1 MKKIIIDLDNTLT
14 REDSLLS
21 YKDKKPKIEVVNKLK
36 IYKSLGFTIA
46 IFSARNMKTFE
57 GNIGIIN
64 VKTLPEIIEWLE
76 RNDIPFDEVLVGK
89 PWCGESGFYVDD
101 KAIRPQE
108 FIDLNYDQIKSLI
121 NKQIQP

>member
-14 REDSLLS
+14 KDDSLFS

-36 IYKSLGFTIA
+36 SYKSLGFAIT
-46 IFSARNMKTFE
+46 IFSARSMKTFE

-76 RNDIPFDEVLVGK
+76 RNGIPFDEVLVGK
-89 PWCGESGFYVDD
+89 PWCGEGGFYVDD

-108 FIDLNYDQIKSLI
+108 FVDLNYDQIKSLI
-121 NKQIQP
+121 NT

>member
-1 MKKIIIDLDNTLT
+1 MKKIIIIDLDNTLT
-14 REDSLLS
+14 KDDSLSS
-21 YKDKKPKIEVVNKLK
+21 YKDKKPNIEVVNKLK
-36 IYKSLGFTIA
+36 SYKSLGFTIT

-76 RNDIPFDEVLVGK
+76 KNDIPFDEVLVGK
-89 PWCGESGFYVDD
+89 PWCGEGGFYVDD

-108 FIDLNYDQIKSLI
+108 FVDLSYDEINSLI
-121 NKQIQP
+121 NN

>member
-14 REDSLLS
+14 KEDNLSS

-36 IYKSLGFTIA
+36 SYKSLGFTIT

-57 GNIGIIN
+57 GNIGVIN
-64 VKTLPEIIEWLE
+64 VKTLPEIIVWLE
-76 RNDIPFDEVLVGK
+76 KNDIPFDEVLVGK
-89 PWCGESGFYVDD
+89 PWCGEGGFYVDD

-108 FIDLNYDQIKSLI
+108 FVDLTYDEIKSLI
-121 NKQIQP
+121 NT

>member
-14 REDSLLS
+14 KGDSLSS
-21 YKDKKPKIEVVNKLK
+21 YKDKKPKIEVVNKLRT
-36 IYKSLGFTIA
+36 YKSLGFTIT
-46 IFSARNMKTFE
+46 IFSARSMKTFE

-64 VKTLPEIIEWLE
+64 VKTLPKIIEWLE
-76 RNDIPFDEVLVGK
+76 KNDIPFDEVLVGK
-89 PWCGESGFYVDD
+89 PWCGEGGFYVDD

-121 NKQIQP
+121 NT

>member
-14 REDSLLS
+14 KDDSLSS

-36 IYKSLGFTIA
+36 SYKSLGFTIT

-64 VKTLPEIIEWLE
+64 VKTLPEIIEWLDK
-76 RNDIPFDEVLVGK
+76 NDIPFDEVLVGK
-89 PWCGESGFYVDD
+89 PWCGEGGFYVDD

-108 FIDLNYDQIKSLI
+108 FVDLSYDEIKSLI
-121 NKQIQP
+121 NN

>member
-14 REDSLLS
+14 KGDSLSS
-21 YKDKKPKIEVVNKLK
+21 YKDKKPKIEVVNKLRT
-36 IYKSLGFTIA
+36 YKSLGFTIT
-46 IFSARNMKTFE
+46 IFSARSMKTFE

-76 RNDIPFDEVLVGK
+76 RNGIPFDEVLVGK
-89 PWCGESGFYVDD
+89 PWCGEGGFYVDD

-121 NKQIQP
+121 NT

>member
-14 REDSLLS
+14 KDDSLSS

-36 IYKSLGFTIA
+36 SYKSLGFTIT

-76 RNDIPFDEVLVGK
+76 KNDIPFDQVLVGK
-89 PWCGESGFYVDD
+89 PWCGEGGFYVDD

-108 FIDLNYDQIKSLI
+108 FVDLSYDEIKSLI
-121 NKQIQP
+121 NN

>member
-14 REDSLLS
+14 KDDSLYS

-36 IYKSLGFTIA
+36 IYKSLGFTIT
-46 IFSARNMKTFE
+46 IFSARSMKTFE

-76 RNDIPFDEVLVGK
+76 RNGIPFDEVLVGK
-89 PWCGESGFYVDD
+89 PWCGEGGFYVDD

-108 FIDLNYDQIKSLI
+108 FIELNYDQIKSLI
-121 NKQIQP
+121 NT

>member
-14 REDSLLS
+14 KDDNLFS
-21 YKDKKPKIEVVNKLK
+21 YKDKKPKIEVVNKLRT
-36 IYKSLGFTIA
+36 YKSLGFTIT

-64 VKTLPEIIEWLE
+64 IKTLPEIIEWLE
-76 RNDIPFDEVLVGK
+76 KNDIPFDEVLVGK
-89 PWCGESGFYVDD
+89 PWCGEGGFYVDD

-121 NKQIQP
+121 NT

>member
-14 REDSLLS
+14 KDDSLFS

-36 IYKSLGFTIA
+36 SYKSLGFAIT

-76 RNDIPFDEVLVGK
+76 KNDIPFDEVLVGK

-108 FIDLNYDQIKSLI
+108 FVDLSYDEIKSLI
-121 NKQIQP
+121 NT

>member
-14 REDSLLS
+14 KGDSLSS
-21 YKDKKPKIEVVNKLK
+21 YKDKKPKIEVVNKLRT
-36 IYKSLGFTIA
+36 YKSLGFTIT
-46 IFSARNMKTFE
+46 IFSARSMKTFE

-76 RNDIPFDEVLVGK
+76 RNGIPFDEVLVGK
-89 PWCGESGFYVDD
+89 PWCGEGGFYVDD

-108 FIDLNYDQIKSLI
+108 FIELNYDQIKSLI
-121 NKQIQP
+121 NT

>member
-1 MKKIIIDLDNTLT
+1 MKKIIIDLDKTLT
-14 REDSLLS
+14 KDDSLSS

-36 IYKSLGFTIA
+36 SYKSLGFTIT

-76 RNDIPFDEVLVGK
+76 KNDIPFDEVLVGK
-89 PWCGESGFYVDD
+89 PWCGEGGFYVDD

-108 FIDLNYDQIKSLI
+108 FIDLNYDQIKFLI
-121 NKQIQP
+121 NT